1 MPHRVPNLQFTPV
14 SETGALPYP
23 AAVDVHIRHLRY
35 FVAVAEELSFTV
47 AARRLF
53 VSQPAL
59 SKQIRQFESSF
70 RATLFERSART
81 VSLTE
86 AGQALLPNARRVIAQ
101 WEDAQRAVAN
111 AVDAQYRTLIVG
123 FQTRIGRGLIPRVT
137 AAVDAE
143 LPEWRLLFRQIGWS
157 DPSVGLAGGKVDV
170 ALAWLPVPAGAGF
183 SWRVVASERRWAAL
197 PATHPLADRA
207 ELDFADL
214 AADPFIALPTQAGP
228 PRDFWL
234 ATAQRTTPPVIA
246 AEAAT
251 TEQSLDAVAAG
262 TGITL
267 LPAGHAD
274 IAPRDDDVLR
284 PVRDLPPAD
293 LAVLWRSGDDRPA
306 VHSFTAACQHHLRPP
321 ATG

>member
-1 MPHRVPNLQFTPV
+1 M
-14 SETGALPYP
+14 
-23 AAVDVHIRHLRY
+23 DVHIRHLRY

-70 RATLFERSART
+70 RATLFERSARA

-123 FQTRIGRGLIPRVT
+123 FQAKIGRGLIPHVT
-137 AAVDAE
+137 ATMGAE
-143 LPEWRLLFRQIGWS
+143 LPQWRLLFRQIGWS
-157 DPSVGLAGGKVDV
+157 DPSVGLAGGEVDV
-170 ALAWLPVPAGAGF
+170 ALAWLPVPAHGGF
-183 SWRVVASERRWAAL
+183 SWKVVATEHRLVAL
-197 PATHPLADRA
+197 PSTHHLAPRA
-207 ELDFADL
+207 DLTFADL
-214 AADPFIALPTQAGP
+214 AADPFIALPAQAGP

-234 ATAQRTTPPVIA
+234 ATARRGTQPAVA

-251 TEQSLDAVAAG
+251 AEEALDAIAAG
-262 TGITL
+262 TGIAL

-274 IAPRDDDVLR
+274 LARRDDIILR
-284 PVRDLPPAD
+284 PVRDLPPAE

-306 VHSFTAACQHHLRPP
+306 VHTFTAACHHHLRT
-321 ATG
+321 ATDA